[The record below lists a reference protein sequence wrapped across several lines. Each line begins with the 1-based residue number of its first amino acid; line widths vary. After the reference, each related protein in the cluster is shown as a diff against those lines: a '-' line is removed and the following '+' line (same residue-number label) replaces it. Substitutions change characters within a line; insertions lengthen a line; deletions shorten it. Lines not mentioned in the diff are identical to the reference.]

1 LRFNVSFCF
10 VFVFVFQE
18 SSLADDN
25 TGTDDVT
32 GQRSATGSAFY
43 GRSAGDHHHKLEK
56 WVVR

>member
-1 LRFNVSFCF
+1 

-18 SSLADDN
+18 SSFADDN